1 MGTLMNWI
9 EEAKRIFNI
18 PKPEHF
24 TNYKHCNECAEHD
37 ETLLNHSVDS
47 ISLLELGNPG
57 WDPVCFCSDE
67 GKKYYMPA
75 FIRLSIE
82 TMGNEFYFG
91 QFLFHLEGDGNEN
104 SLFQS
109 CNFEQRKFIS
119 DFVEYLITKYPA
131 EINFN
136 GYENETFKVHEIW
149 SKR

>member
-1 MGTLMNWI
+1 MNWI

-82 TMGNEFYFG
+82 TMGNKFYFG

-149 SKR
+149 SKQ